1 MKIYDITGQIVNA
14 AMKIHTALGPGLF
27 ESVYEEVLHYE
38 LTKKGLLCER
48 QVSLP
53 VYYENLK
60 MEVGLRA
67 DLLVEKIVIVAL
79 KSVEMVIPVHKKKL
93 LSYLRLS
100 NLQIGLLINFNDA
113 LLKNGITRL
122 FNNYAK

>member
-1 MKIYDITGQIVNA
+1 MKIDDINGQIVNA

-67 DLLVEKIVIVAL
+67 DLLVEKIVIAAL

-100 NLQIGLLINFNDA
+100 NLQIGLLFNFNDA